1 MSDRG
6 FVRPAQRWLRGPA
19 LGITAVCVLAK
30 APFAM
35 PAVDVD
41 PSTCLIESPG
51 WELVRAQCGG
61 CHSYGLI
68 TNQRG
73 DRQTWLEIIRW
84 MQETQNFWDLGVD
97 VESAILDYLAENYPP
112 PREFRRAPIPAD
124 LMPPPANP

>member
-1 MSDRG
+1 MSDSG
-6 FVRPAQRWLRGPA
+6 FVRPAQRWLRG
-19 LGITAVCVLAK
+19 LAVGVAGVCAVAK
-30 APFAM
+30 APLAV
-35 PAVDVD
+35 PATDVD

-73 DRQTWLEIIRW
+73 DRETWLAIIRW

-97 VESAILDYLAENYPP
+97 VESAILDYLAQNYPP
-112 PREFRRAPIPAD
+112 PREFRRAPIPVD
-124 LMPPPANP
+124 LMPPPAHP

>member
-1 MSDRG
+1 MRGPG
-6 FVRPAQRWLRGPA
+6 FVRGGRRSLRGLFVGLA
-19 LGITAVCVLAK
+19 GVCALAK
-30 APFAM
+30 APFAV
-35 PAVDVD
+35 ASVDVD

-61 CHSYGLI
+61 CHSYGMI

-73 DRQTWLEIIRW
+73 DRETWLEIIRW
-84 MQETQNFWDLGVD
+84 MQETQNFWILGAD

>member
-1 MSDRG
+1 MRG
-6 FVRPAQRWLRGPA
+6 LRFVRGGRRSLCGLVFGLAVVCA
-19 LGITAVCVLAK
+19 LAE
-30 APFAM
+30 APFAN
-35 PAVDVD
+35 ASVDVD

-61 CHSYGLI
+61 CHSYGMI

-73 DRQTWLEIIRW
+73 DRETWLKIIRW
-84 MQETQNFWDLGVD
+84 MQETQNFWDLGAD
-97 VESAILDYLAENYPP
+97 VESAIIDYLAENYPP

>member
-1 MSDRG
+1 MRG
-6 FVRPAQRWLRGPA
+6 GRRRLRG
-19 LGITAVCVLAK
+19 LVVGVVGVCALAK
-30 APFAM
+30 APFAI
-35 PAVDVD
+35 ASVAVD

-61 CHSYGLI
+61 CHSYGMI

-73 DRQTWLEIIRW
+73 DRETWLEIIRW
-84 MQETQNFWDLGVD
+84 MQETQNFWILGAD

>member
-1 MSDRG
+1 MSSRG
-6 FVRPAQRWLRGPA
+6 FRRGGRRCLRHLA
-19 LGITAVCVLAK
+19 LAVAGACLLVN
-30 APFAM
+30 APVAIA
-35 PAVDVD
+35 AVDVD
-41 PSTCLIESPG
+41 PSTCLIERPG

-73 DRQTWLEIIRW
+73 DRETWLGIIRW
-84 MQETQNFWDLGVD
+84 MQETQNFWDLGAD

>member
-1 MSDRG
+1 M
-6 FVRPAQRWLRGPA
+6 RGPGFKRGGRRCLRHLA
-19 LGITAVCVLAK
+19 LAVASACALAK
-30 APFAM
+30 APLAIA
-35 PAVDVD
+35 AVDVD

-73 DRQTWLEIIRW
+73 DRETWLEIIRW

-112 PREFRRAPIPAD
+112 PREFRRAPITAD
-124 LMPPPANP
+124 LMPPASP